1 MTCRACAATSP
12 TARQY
17 YPVMAQ
23 GPQRLARPS
32 RDVALSTSSVVLVPL
47 DASHLDGMW
56 AAMAESAAA
65 LRATMAWWRD
75 EQTKDDIAAWV
86 SFTESAWQSGTLFA
100 FSILDAAD
108 GRYLGACSLENVNE
122 TSLSA
127 NLSYW
132 VRSSSTGRG
141 IASGAARRLALWAV
155 NDLQLV
161 RVEITMVTTNAASIA
176 TARKSG
182 AAFEGCLRNKA
193 RWSGECYDMM
203 VFSFVPQD
211 FAPASI
217 SRVEA

>member
-1 MTCRACAATSP
+1 MNS
-12 TARQY
+12 
-17 YPVMAQ
+17 
-23 GPQRLARPS
+23 PS
-32 RDVALSTSSVVLVPL
+32 RDIALSANPVVLVPV

-56 AAMAESAAA
+56 AAMAESATV
-65 LRATMAWWRD
+65 LRGTMSWWRD
-75 EQTKDDIAAWV
+75 EQTKNDMAAWT
-86 SFTESAWQSGTLFA
+86 SFTESAWHSGTLYA

-108 GRYLGACSLENVNE
+108 ERYLGACSLENVDMNG
-122 TSLSA
+122 LST

-155 NDLQLV
+155 NELHLA
-161 RVEITMVTTNAASIA
+161 RVEITMVATNAASIA

-182 AAFEGCLRNKA
+182 AAFEGCLRNKS

-211 FAPASI
+211 FASLAS
-217 SRVEA
+217 